1 MSFSEEDQF
10 FMQQA
15 LQEAQVAFAMGE
27 VPIGAVLVWEGS
39 ILAKAHN
46 LVETR
51 QDATVHAEMLCLRQA
66 SQVLQ
71 NWRLINTTLYCTLE
85 PCAMC
90 AGAMLLSRV
99 KRLVYAAPDIRHGA
113 DGSWCTL
120 LSQIHPT
127 HRLSVERGLLAD
139 PSADL
144 LRRFFRKRRVE

>member
-15 LQEAQVAFAMGE
+15 LQEAQEAFVMGE
-27 VPIGAVLVWEGS
+27 VPIGAILVRGGS

-51 QDATVHAEMLCLRQA
+51 QDATAHAEMLCLQQA

-71 NWRLINTTLYCTLE
+71 NWRLVNTTLYCTLE
-85 PCAMC
+85 PCSMC

-99 KRLVYAAPDIRHGA
+99 ERLVYAAPDIRHGA
-113 DGSWCTL
+113 DGSWCAL
-120 LSQIHPT
+120 LSQTHPT
-127 HRLSVERGLLAD
+127 HRLIVERGLLAE

-144 LRRFFRKRRVE
+144 LRRFFRKRRME